1 MVGATGRLSLSLSAP
16 LPPLHADDSDWRVYC
31 SFAGLRRW
39 DCQPAEVGC
48 QPAAIL
54 IHCCRAAVH
63 LTCRYS
69 GSAHDI
75 LAAVSNRIR
84 RLEEAREQL
93 RDDLGLHDIRKVREL
108 ITKYGSNW
116 DKVVEKNEEM
126 VQDLSAQLSQLSQRE
141 KELTKEL
148 ML

>member
-1 MVGATGRLSLSLSAP
+1 M
-16 LPPLHADDSDWRVYC
+16 
-31 SFAGLRRW
+31 
-39 DCQPAEVGC
+39 GC

-148 ML
+148 MLEKHWRRHWRNNADFQHNAGRQLLRVHEVTSPWHE